1 MLCGGLTVFS
11 PLKRHGAAPGKK
23 VGIIGLGGLGVSR
36 EISGYVWEIG
46 DILTT
51 NNCLAFRS
59 SLCSSLCVSRTN
71 IMFYWCKLLTRN
83 FMITDFKCDVT
94 VFSHSDNKKED
105 ALKMGAK
112 QFVNTSH
119 ENWVKEAGE
128 DYDIIVSTRGG
139 YLQLIAALR
148 LDFLADDSFHL

>member
-1 MLCGGLTVFS
+1 
-11 PLKRHGAAPGKK
+11 
-23 VGIIGLGGLGVSR
+23 
-36 EISGYVWEIG
+36 
-46 DILTT
+46 
-51 NNCLAFRS
+51 
-59 SLCSSLCVSRTN
+59 
-71 IMFYWCKLLTRN
+71 MFYWCKLLTRN